1 MSGIAKGESHSN
13 RRLAGKAAVLTA
25 ALVLGGCEMM
35 PGQSKEA
42 PKGFAAEAIGPIETE
57 EQLRAHVVDRNLYYG
72 EDTVIITS
80 AGRLGGTVSGEPL
93 TGTWHWDDRYWC
105 RTVTSE
111 QDLSLTDCQVFE
123 ATSEGLQATSKRGE
137 GVTFLY
143 TLELF
148 VPDATTEPAATDATS
163 TDASDTASEAIAT
176 EEIEATPLE
185 PVEEAE
191 APAQ

>member
-1 MSGIAKGESHSN
+1 MTGSSKVGVRANRHLAVTSAAIATVI
-13 RRLAGKAAVLTA
+13 A
-25 ALVLGGCEMM
+25 LGGCEMM
-35 PGQSKEA
+35 PGQTKEA
-42 PKGFAAEAIGPIETE
+42 PSGFSAEAIGPIETE
-57 EQLRAHVVDRNLYYG
+57 EQLRAHVVDRNLFYG
-72 EDTVIITS
+72 DDTVIITS
-80 AGRLGGTVSGEPL
+80 AGRLDGSVSSVPL

-143 TLELF
+143 TLEPF
-148 VPDATTEPAATDATS
+148 VPDTAEVAAPAETS
-163 TDASDTASEAIAT
+163 EAASEAIAT
-176 EEIEATPLE
+176 ETIEATPLE
-185 PVEEAE
+185 PVEGAE